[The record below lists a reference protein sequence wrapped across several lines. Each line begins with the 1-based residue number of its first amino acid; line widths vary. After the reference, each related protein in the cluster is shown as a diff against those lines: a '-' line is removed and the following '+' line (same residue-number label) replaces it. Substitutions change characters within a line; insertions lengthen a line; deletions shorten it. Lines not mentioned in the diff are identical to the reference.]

1 MDNEVVFTGRCSCC
15 GQQRILE
22 HGMNNQDAADEA
34 ATMSCTCEDG
44 YLFRQR
50 ARECQIISGMFPELP
65 EVTVD
70 FLLQMAA
77 MIREEQLYSGTSVKV
92 AQNVTAKF
100 KLKDGSVVVTRSE
113 KMEHQSSI

>member
-1 MDNEVVFTGRCSCC
+1 MDNEVFFTGRCSFC

-22 HGMNNQDAADEA
+22 KDMGSQDAADTE
-34 ATMSCTCEDG
+34 ATMTCTCEDG
-44 YLFRQR
+44 YMFRQR
-50 ARECQIISGMFPELP
+50 ARECQIISSLFPELP

-70 FLLQMAA
+70 FLLQLAD

-92 AQNVTAKF
+92 AQNGTARF
-100 KLKDGSVVVTRSE
+100 KLKDGAVVVTRSE

>member
-1 MDNEVVFTGRCSCC
+1 MDNEVFFTGRCSFC
-15 GQQRILE
+15 GQQRILGQDMGS
-22 HGMNNQDAADEA
+22 HDAADTE
-34 ATMSCTCEDG
+34 ATMTCTCEAG
-44 YLFRQR
+44 RLARRQ
-50 ARECQIISGMFPELP
+50 AKESQIISGLFPELP

-92 AQNVTAKF
+92 APNVTARF

>member
-1 MDNEVVFTGRCSCC
+1 M
-15 GQQRILE
+15 
-22 HGMNNQDAADEA
+22 
-34 ATMSCTCEDG
+34 
-44 YLFRQR
+44 
-50 ARECQIISGMFPELP
+50 
-65 EVTVD
+65 D

-92 AQNVTAKF
+92 APNVTARF

>member
-1 MDNEVVFTGRCSCC
+1 MDNEVFDKGQCIYC
-15 GQQRILE
+15 GQQRIL
-22 HGMNNQDAADEA
+22 GQDMGSQDAADTE
-34 ATMSCTCEDG
+34 ATMTCNCEAG
-44 YLFRQR
+44 RQAR
-50 ARECQIISGMFPELP
+50 RQARECEIISTMFPELP

-92 AQNVTAKF
+92 APNVTARF
-100 KLKDGSVVVTRSE
+100 KLKDGAVVVTRSE

>member
-1 MDNEVVFTGRCSCC
+1 MDNEVFIKGHCVYC
-15 GQQRILE
+15 GQLRIL
-22 HGMNNQDAADEA
+22 GQDMGSQDAADTE
-34 ATMSCTCEDG
+34 ATMTCTCEDG

-50 ARECQIISGMFPELP
+50 ARECQVISSLFPELP

-92 AQNVTAKF
+92 APNVTAKF
-100 KLKDGSVVVTRSE
+100 KLRDGSVVVTRSE
-113 KMEHQSSI
+113 KMEHQYSI

>member
-1 MDNEVVFTGRCSCC
+1 MDNEVFFTVRCSFC

-22 HGMNNQDAADEA
+22 HGMDSQDAADEA

-50 ARECQIISGMFPELP
+50 ARECQIISSLFPELP

-70 FLLQMAA
+70 FLLQLAD

-92 AQNVTAKF
+92 AQNVTARF
-100 KLKDGSVVVTRSE
+100 KLKDGAVVVTRSE